1 MNGINKMEK
10 IAFVEKRVQ
19 FHGAPGD
26 VQSIRGSRL
35 RVFDYSGT
43 FADKR
48 EYFMDI
54 AHLNSCSSEAFT
66 RILNEQILRG
76 GILDLT
82 PDI

>member
-1 MNGINKMEK
+1 MGK

-19 FHGAPGD
+19 FHGASGD

-35 RVFDYSGT
+35 RVFDYSWT

-54 AHLNSCSSEAFT
+54 AHLNPCSSEALT